1 MLYKI
6 YFKFLRFLP
15 LRFKFLALNFFKKQR
30 FFLHHEMNYSTNL
43 SIHNTALT

>member
-15 LRFKFLALNFFKKQR
+15 LRFKFLALNFFKKKD
-30 FFLHHEMNYSTNL
+30 FSYIMNELQYKSIYS
-43 SIHNTALT
+43 